1 MIMRMRLLTIGVV
14 MLILVGQA
22 GPVPPAL
29 AAGPH
34 DRVKETLDAV
44 AAVFHDP
51 KLQAPDAEGER
62 KRRVR
67 DIIYDSFHFDEMAP
81 AALGP
86 YWERLTPAQ
95 QEEFVRLFGELFE
108 GSYSRLVLRFLGDR
122 KTTYVSESV
131 EGDRAVVQTLLL
143 GDKDERLPVEYRLAS
158 KGERW
163 GIVDVVLDGVSLAM
177 NYRSQFGKIIR
188 TSTYDTLVQRI
199 RRKVGSP

>member
-1 MIMRMRLLTIGVV
+1 MMMRMRVVTVGVA
-14 MLILVGQA
+14 MLVLAGQA
-22 GPVPPAL
+22 GPVRLAL

-51 KLQAPDAEGER
+51 KLQAPDAEDER

-81 AALGP
+81 ASLGP

-95 QEEFVRLFGELFE
+95 QEEFVGLFSALFE
-108 GSYSRLVLRFLGDR
+108 DSYNRLVLRFLGDR

-131 EGDRAVVQTLLL
+131 EGDRAIVQTLLL
-143 GDKDERLPVEYRLAS
+143 GGKDERLPVEYRLAS

-163 GIVDVVLDGVSLAM
+163 GMVDVVLDGVSIAM

-188 TSTYDTLVQRI
+188 TSTYDTLVERI
-199 RRKVGSP
+199 RRKVESP